1 MRKKA
6 LIVLIIMAVIADVI
20 VYLKLR
26 KRGI

>member
-1 MRKKA
+1 MKKKA